1 MSEIEMV
8 MVDGG
13 FIATAVAVVGAI
25 TGAALTGYTLGY
37 GVGFMR
43 GTINYEKFF
52 TSY

>member
-25 TGAALTGYTLGY
+25 TGTALTGYTLGY
-37 GVGFMR
+37 GVGFITR
-43 GTINYEKFF
+43 RIYEGNY
-52 TSY
+52 